1 MRVEMTR
8 GANERLR
15 FEVKGQK
22 KGRASAFRRGIISER
37 QSVREFPFTTR
48 FDRVIRLCVDLYD
61 TRSTTDR
68 FAVSNAYQ
76 TYVLSRLWASLPL
89 AYQTDF

>member
-1 MRVEMTR
+1 MRVEMNR

-61 TRSTTDR
+61 TRRLTKQTSYP
-68 FAVSNAYQ
+68 AYGLRCLLLTKQ
-76 TYVLSRLWASLPL
+76 IS
-89 AYQTDF
+89 